1 MTGTQVQTQA
11 LAQQLFGMSG
21 KVAAITGAAR
31 GIGAQ
36 TARTLAAAGAAV
48 AVLDVLPQGEALA
61 AEIVAAGGKAHFWR
75 LDVTQEADVQRVFG
89 EIVARFGRLDALVNN
104 AGIEGANVPT
114 HEITLEQWRQVMDV
128 NVTGV
133 FLCTKYAIPA
143 LQQAGGGAIVNVSS
157 MYGIVGGP
165 DVPAYHAS
173 KGAVRLMAK
182 TDAMLYAAQG
192 IRANSVHPGFI
203 RTPML
208 EEALSKH
215 GDPEP
220 IFGQMAQM
228 VPLAK
233 IGDPQDIAAGILY
246 LVSPAGRYVTGTEL
260 IIDGGYT
267 AR

>member
-1 MTGTQVQTQA
+1 MSNT
-11 LAQQLFGMSG
+11 LAQQLFDLSG
-21 KVAAITGAAR
+21 KVAAITGSAR

-36 TARTLAAAGAAV
+36 TARTLASAGAAI
-48 AVLDVLPQGEALA
+48 AVLDVLPEGEALA

-143 LQQAGGGAIVNVSS
+143 MQQAGGGSIVNVSS
-157 MYGIVGGP
+157 MYGLVGGP

-182 TDAMLYAAQG
+182 TDAMLYAAKN
-192 IRANSVHPGFI
+192 IRANSVHPGYI
-203 RTPML
+203 RTPLL
-208 EEALSKH
+208 EEAFRKI
-215 GDPEP
+215 GDPDQ
-220 IFGQMAQM
+220 IFGQLAQA

-233 IGDPQDIAAGILY
+233 IGDPQDIASGILY
-246 LVSPAGRYVTGTEL
+246 LVSPAGRYVTGAEL
-260 IIDGGYT
+260 VIDGGYT

>member
-1 MTGTQVQTQA
+1 MSNLQTIT
-11 LAQQLFGMSG
+11 QQLFDMSG

-48 AVLDVLPQGEALA
+48 AVLDVSPHGEELA
-61 AEIVAAGGKAHFWR
+61 AEIVAAGGKAYFWR
-75 LDVTQEADVQRVFG
+75 LDVTQEAEVERVFG
-89 EIVARFGRLDALVNN
+89 EIVTRFGRLDALVNN

-114 HEITLEQWRQVMDV
+114 HQMSLEQWRQVMDV

-133 FLCTKYAIPA
+133 FLCTKHAIPA
-143 LQQAGGGAIVNVSS
+143 IQNVGGGSIVNLSS
-157 MYGIVGGP
+157 MYGLVGGP

-182 TDAMLYAAQG
+182 TDAMLYAAQN

-203 RTPML
+203 RTPL
-208 EEALSKH
+208 IEEAFEKL
-215 GDPEP
+215 GDPEQ
-220 IFGQMAQM
+220 IFGQMKMM
-228 VPLAK
+228 VPMGK

-246 LVSPAGRYVTGTEL
+246 LVSSAGRYVTGTEL
-260 IIDGGYT
+260 VIDGGYT

>member
-1 MTGTQVQTQA
+1 MSNLQA
-11 LAQQLFGMSG
+11 ITQQLFDLSG

-36 TARTLAAAGAAV
+36 TARTLASAGAAV
-48 AVLDVLPQGEALA
+48 AVLDVSASGEELA
-61 AEIVAAGGKAHFWR
+61 AEIVAAGGKAYFWK
-75 LDVTQEADVQRVFG
+75 LDVTQEAEVQRVFA

-104 AGIEGANVPT
+104 AGIEGANLPT
-114 HEITLEQWRQVMDV
+114 HQMSLEQWRAVMDV

-143 LQQAGGGAIVNVSS
+143 LQQAGGGSVVNVSS
-157 MYGIVGGP
+157 MYGLVGGP

-182 TDAMLYAAQG
+182 TDAMLYAAQD

-203 RTPML
+203 RTPLL
-208 EEALSKH
+208 EEAFQKL
-215 GDPEP
+215 GDPEL
-220 IFGQMAQM
+220 IFGQMKQM
-228 VPLAK
+228 VPIGK

-260 IIDGGYT
+260 VIDGGYT

>member
-1 MTGTQVQTQA
+1 MSNLQA
-11 LAQQLFGMSG
+11 ITQQLFDLSG

-36 TARTLAAAGAAV
+36 TARTLASAGAAV
-48 AVLDVLPQGEALA
+48 AVLDVSPSGEELV
-61 AEIVAAGGKAHFWR
+61 AEIVAAGGKAYFWK
-75 LDVTQEADVQRVFG
+75 LDVTQEAEVQRVFA
-89 EIVARFGRLDALVNN
+89 EIVARFGRLDVLVNN
-104 AGIEGANVPT
+104 AGIEGANLPT
-114 HEITLEQWRQVMDV
+114 HQMSLEQWRAVMDV

-143 LQQAGGGAIVNVSS
+143 LQQAGGGSVVNVSS
-157 MYGIVGGP
+157 MYGLVGGP

-182 TDAMLYAAQG
+182 TDAMLYAAQD

-203 RTPML
+203 RTPLL
-208 EEALSKH
+208 EEAFQKL
-215 GDPEP
+215 GDPEQ
-220 IFGQMAQM
+220 IFGQMKQM
-228 VPLAK
+228 VPMGK

-260 IIDGGYT
+260 VIDGGYT